1 MSQPELVRGPQGF
14 RLSNAA
20 RAQAL
25 GDFMDPSNAR
35 ANVVGFGQG
44 VKWTNGQP
52 TGQPAMLV
60 FVTQKLPATAMLE
73 RDLVPPR
80 TQDGTVTDVVAVGHL
95 LAQRSLLD
103 QNGPIELTRGADRLR
118 ADSLIRGDGFKPIAT
133 EQAPGIQQLTRR
145 LRPAPSGVSIG
156 NVAITAGTLGSMVYD
171 FLPGASTDPP
181 GPGLGSPSTFY
192 LLSTNHVLAASN
204 AAPVGSSIVQPGP
217 FDGGKDPQDRIATLT
232 RFVPI
237 QFAPQ
242 IPLDRHQNIVDCA
255 IAQCDFT
262 EATREVYFSGAPQ
275 GWRRKAN
282 VSVGDLVRKTG
293 RTTNMTLGRIIAVDA
308 TIDVGYGT
316 AGMARFR
323 DQVITTNIS
332 AGGDSGSLV
341 TSHDNVA
348 LGMLFAGSALATV
361 VNYIEHVRAALRIEV
376 AERLM

>member
-1 MSQPELVRGPQGF
+1 MSQPELIRGPQGF

-25 GDFMDPSNAR
+25 GDFMNPTSSR

-44 VKWTNGQP
+44 VKWTNGEP

-73 RDLVPPR
+73 RDLVPP
-80 TQDGTVTDVVAVGHL
+80 QMDDGTVTDVVAVGHL
-95 LAQRSLLD
+95 LAQRSMLD
-103 QNGPIELTRGADRLR
+103 QVSPIELATSIDRH
-118 ADSLIRGDGFKPIAT
+118 RGDGLLHGDGFPPGVIDH
-133 EQAPGIQQLTRR
+133 APSIQQLTRR
-145 LRPAPSGVSIG
+145 LRPAPAGVSIG
-156 NVAITAGTLGSMVYD
+156 NVAVTAGTLGSVVYD
-171 FLPGASTDPP
+171 FLPGATTDPP
-181 GPGLGSPSTFY
+181 GPGIGIPSTFY
-192 LLSTNHVLAASN
+192 LLSTNHILAASN

-217 FDGGKDPQDRIATLT
+217 FDGGKDPHDRIATLT

-242 IPLDRHQNIVDCA
+242 IPLDRHQNVVDCA
-255 IAQCDFT
+255 IAQCEFS
-262 EATREVYFSGAPQ
+262 EATREIYFTGAPL

-293 RTTNMTLGRIIAVDA
+293 RTSNLTLGRIIAVEA
-308 TIDVGYGT
+308 TVDVGYGT
-316 AGMARFR
+316 AGIARFR
-323 DQVITTNIS
+323 DQVITTNLS

-341 TSHDNVA
+341 TTYDNVA
-348 LGMLFAGSALATV
+348 LGLLFAGSALATV
-361 VNYIEHVRAALRIEV
+361 FNYVEHVRAALRVEV